1 MLERYSEYQT
11 LEKVIVNFQVG
22 DFLRFI
28 PRGEK
33 HVFYCVVTERL
44 EQESQAKVYW
54 VIPAPESESF
64 IQAVDFKNSWDGKFE
79 RANQ

>member
-1 MLERYSEYQT
+1 M
-11 LEKVIVNFQVG
+11 NFQVG

-28 PRGEK
+28 RMGAKPNL
-33 HVFYCVVTERL
+33 YCVVMELL
-44 EQESQAKVYW
+44 ELEGQAKVYW
-54 VIPAPESESF
+54 LIPADSRESF